1 MNRRQFVSR
10 VSMSA
15 AATAVAVASPSAR
28 TRSDSAFTLR
38 FVGMMGFVQ
47 RSDGSFLVATPGN
60 TAHAHLSHQPFL
72 MARAGSRVAQALDMA
87 PAHGVVPGAFD
98 MRLADAR
105 PDGFVYRCLDN
116 TSLDVV
122 TGANPAVTNASTQMA
137 QLDRIVPG
145 SRVRGN
151 IEQWATSRVSLRG
164 GRIEDSSAHPDAG
177 RVWSFGGYRQR
188 LTDAVNFEAAAGAEI
203 RLTAG
208 AEARTFTA
216 GAGSG
221 EELWVIS
228 AAQAREVDT
237 PTRLEHSVA
246 AFDYLAEATPLIAE
260 CAEARG
266 REVPPTELP
275 CSHPTSA
282 ALGLAAGGRAWPPYS
297 ELCYIV
303 EIMIGKGKK

>member
-1 MNRRQFVSR
+1 
-10 VSMSA
+10 
-15 AATAVAVASPSAR
+15 
-28 TRSDSAFTLR
+28 
-38 FVGMMGFVQ
+38 
-47 RSDGSFLVATPGN
+47 
-60 TAHAHLSHQPFL
+60 
-72 MARAGSRVAQALDMA
+72 MA

-98 MRLADAR
+98 MRLTDLPPEA
-105 PDGFVYRCLDN
+105 FVYRCLDN

-122 TGANPAVTNASTQMA
+122 TGVNPAVTNASTQMA
-137 QLDRIVPG
+137 RLDRIVPG
-145 SRVRGN
+145 ARVRGN

-164 GRIEDSSAHPDAG
+164 GRIDDSSAHPDAG
-177 RVWSFGGYRQR
+177 RVWSFGAYRQR
-188 LTDAVNFEAAAGAEI
+188 LTDAVNFEAHGGAEL

-208 AEARTFTA
+208 AEARTFSA
-216 GAGSG
+216 GAGGG

-228 AAQAREVDT
+228 AAQARDVDT
-237 PTRLEHSVA
+237 PTRLEHSAA

-282 ALGLAAGGRAWPPYS
+282 ALGLAAGGRTWPPYS

-303 EIMIGKGKK
+303 EIMIGKGKAR

>member
-1 MNRRQFVSR
+1 
-10 VSMSA
+10 MSA

-60 TAHAHLSHQPFL
+60 TGHAHLSHQPFL

-87 PAHGVVPGAFD
+87 PARGVVPGAFD

-105 PDGFVYRCLDN
+105 PEGFVYRCLDN
-116 TSLDVV
+116 TALDIV
-122 TGANPAVTNASTQMA
+122 TGADPAVSNASTQMA

-177 RVWSFGGYRQR
+177 RVWSFGGYQQR
-188 LTDAVNFEAAAGAEI
+188 LTDAVNFEAVAGTEL
-203 RLTAG
+203 RLTVG
-208 AEARTFTA
+208 AEARILHC
-216 GAGSG
+216 GRRR
-221 EELWVIS
+221 
-228 AAQAREVDT
+228 AARN
-237 PTRLEHSVA
+237 
-246 AFDYLAEATPLIAE
+246 
-260 CAEARG
+260 CG
-266 REVPPTELP
+266 
-275 CSHPTSA
+275 
-282 ALGLAAGGRAWPPYS
+282 
-297 ELCYIV
+297 
-303 EIMIGKGKK
+303 

>member
-47 RSDGSFLVATPGN
+47 RSDGSYLVATPGN

-72 MARAGSRVAQALDMA
+72 MARAGSRVGQALGMA

-122 TGANPAVTNASTQMA
+122 SRRRSGGGQSLHSDGADGPHRSRLARARQHRAVGHQPGVAPRRAHRRFVGAPRRGAGLVLRHLPAAPHRRREFRGQHRRPTPPDGGRRGPHLHRGRGERRGTVGHQRGAGARSGQPDAAGA
-137 QLDRIVPG
+137 QRG
-145 SRVRGN
+145 GVR
-151 IEQWATSRVSLRG
+151 LPRG
-164 GRIEDSSAHPDAG
+164 GRH
-177 RVWSFGGYRQR
+177 R
-188 LTDAVNFEAAAGAEI
+188 
-203 RLTAG
+203 
-208 AEARTFTA
+208 
-216 GAGSG
+216 
-221 EELWVIS
+221 
-228 AAQAREVDT
+228 
-237 PTRLEHSVA
+237 
-246 AFDYLAEATPLIAE
+246 
-260 CAEARG
+260 
-266 REVPPTELP
+266 
-275 CSHPTSA
+275 
-282 ALGLAAGGRAWPPYS
+282 
-297 ELCYIV
+297 
-303 EIMIGKGKK
+303 

>member
-1 MNRRQFVSR
+1 
-10 VSMSA
+10 MSA
-15 AATAVAVASPSAR
+15 AATAIAVASPSAR

-47 RSDGSFLVATPGN
+47 RTDGSFLVATPGN
-60 TAHAHLSHQPFL
+60 TGHAHLTHQPFL
-72 MARAGSRVAQALDMA
+72 MARAGSRVAQALNMA
-87 PAHGVVPGAFD
+87 PARGVVPGAFD
-98 MRLADAR
+98 MRLANAR
-105 PDGFVYRCLDN
+105 PEGFVYRCLDN
-116 TSLDVV
+116 TAIDVV
-122 TGANPAVTNASTQMA
+122 SGSDPAVTNGSTQMA
-137 QLDRIVPG
+137 QLDTIAPG

-164 GRIEDSSAHPDAG
+164 GRLEDSSAHPDAG
-177 RVWSFGGYRQR
+177 RVWSFGGYQQR
-188 LTDAVNFEAAAGAEI
+188 LTDAVNFEAATGTEI

-208 AEARTFTA
+208 AEARSFTA

-246 AFDYLAEATPLIAE
+246 AFDYLAEATPVIAE

-266 REVPPTELP
+266 REVPLTELP
-275 CSHPTSA
+275 CTHPTSA
-282 ALGLAAGGRAWPPYS
+282 ALGLAAGGRTWPPYS
-297 ELCYIV
+297 ELCFIL
-303 EIMIGKGKK
+303 MIGKGKK

>member
-1 MNRRQFVSR
+1 
-10 VSMSA
+10 MSA
-15 AATAVAVASPSAR
+15 AATAVVVASPSAR

-38 FVGMMGFVQ
+38 FVGMMGFVE
-47 RSDGSFLVATPGN
+47 RSDGSFLVATPGH

-87 PAHGVVPGAFD
+87 PARGVVPGAFD
-98 MRLADAR
+98 MRLAGAR
-105 PDGFVYRCLDN
+105 PEDFVYRCLDHS
-116 TSLDVV
+116 SLDVV
-122 TGANPAVTNASTQMA
+122 TGGGPAVANASTQMA
-137 QLDRIVPG
+137 QLDSIVPG
-145 SRVRGN
+145 ARVRGN

-177 RVWSFGGYRQR
+177 RMWSFGGYRQR
-188 LTDAVNFEAAAGAEI
+188 LTDAVNFEASGKAAI

-208 AEARTFTA
+208 AEARTFVA

-228 AAQAREVDT
+228 AARADEVDT
-237 PTRLEHSVA
+237 PTRLEHSAA

-260 CAEARG
+260 CTEARG

-275 CSHPTSA
+275 CTHPTSA
-282 ALGLAAGGRAWPPYS
+282 AVGFAAAGRAWPPYS
-297 ELCYIV
+297 ELCFIL
-303 EIMIGKGKK
+303 MIGKGKEKK

>member
-1 MNRRQFVSR
+1 
-10 VSMSA
+10 MSA

-28 TRSDSAFTLR
+28 TRSVSAFTLR

-60 TAHAHLSHQPFL
+60 TGHAHLSHQPFL
-72 MARAGSRVAQALDMA
+72 MARAGSRVAQALEMA

-105 PDGFVYRCLDN
+105 PEGFVYRCLDN
-116 TSLDVV
+116 TALDIVS
-122 TGANPAVTNASTQMA
+122 GANPAVTNASTQMA
-137 QLDRIVPG
+137 QLDSIVPG

-177 RVWSFGGYRQR
+177 RVWSFGSYQQR
-188 LTDAVNFEAAAGAEI
+188 LTDAVNFQASTGAQL
-203 RLTAG
+203 RLTVG
-208 AEARTFTA
+208 AEALSFTA
-216 GAGSG
+216 GATSG

-228 AAQAREVDT
+228 AAQAREPDS

-275 CSHPTSA
+275 CTHPTSA
-282 ALGLAAGGRAWPPYS
+282 ALGLAAGGRTWPPYS

-303 EIMIGKGKK
+303 EIMIGKRKNK

>member
-15 AATAVAVASPSAR
+15 AATAVAVASPSAN
-28 TRSDSAFTLR
+28 TRPSSAFTLR
-38 FVGMMGFVQ
+38 FVGMMGFIE

-60 TAHAHLSHQPFL
+60 TAHAHVSHQPFL
-72 MARAGSRVAQALDMA
+72 MARAGSGVGQALGLA

-98 MRLADAR
+98 MRLAEAQ
-105 PDGFVYRCLDN
+105 PGGFVYRCLDH

-122 TGANPAVTNASTQMA
+122 TGAGPAVTNASTQMA
-137 QLDRIVPG
+137 QLTRIVPG

-164 GRIEDSSAHPDAG
+164 GRIEDASAHPDAG
-177 RVWSFGGYRQR
+177 RVWSFGGYQQR
-188 LTDAVNFEAAAGAEI
+188 LTDAVNFDATAGAEI

-208 AEARTFTA
+208 TEARTFTA
-216 GAGSG
+216 GAEAG

-228 AAQAREVDT
+228 AAQAREVNT

-303 EIMIGKGKK
+303 QIMIGRGK

>member
-1 MNRRQFVSR
+1 
-10 VSMSA
+10 MSA

-122 TGANPAVTNASTQMA
+122 TGADPAVTNASTQMA

-177 RVWSFGGYRQR
+177 RVWSFGGYQQR
-188 LTDAVNFEAAAGAEI
+188 LTDAVNFEAAAGAEL
-203 RLTAG
+203 RLTVG

-216 GAGSG
+216 GAGERRGTVGDQRGAGARSG
-221 EELWVIS
+221 QPDAAGAQRGGVRLPRGGHAVDRGVRRGARPRS
-228 AAQAREVDT
+228 AAHRTALLAPDQRC
-237 PTRLEHSVA
+237 TRPRCRW
-246 AFDYLAEATPLIAE
+246 TN
-260 CAEARG
+260 
-266 REVPPTELP
+266 
-275 CSHPTSA
+275 
-282 ALGLAAGGRAWPPYS
+282 LAAVQRA
-297 ELCYIV
+297 LLHRR
-303 EIMIGKGKK
+303 

>member
-1 MNRRQFVSR
+1 
-10 VSMSA
+10 MSA

-47 RSDGSFLVATPGN
+47 RSDGSYLVATPGN

-87 PAHGVVPGAFD
+87 PARGVVPGAFD
-98 MRLADAR
+98 MRLSDER

-116 TSLDVV
+116 TALDLVS
-122 TGANPAVTNASTQMA
+122 GADPAVANHSTQMA
-137 QLDRIVPG
+137 QMDRIVPG

-177 RVWSFGGYRQR
+177 RVWSFGSYQQR
-188 LTDAVNFEAAAGAEI
+188 LTDAVNFQASAGAQL

-208 AEARTFTA
+208 AEALSFTA
-216 GAGSG
+216 GATSG

-228 AAQAREVDT
+228 AAQARELDS

-266 REVPPTELP
+266 REVPSTELP
-275 CSHPTSA
+275 CTHPTSA
-282 ALGLAAGGRAWPPYS
+282 ALGLAAGGRTWPPYS

-303 EIMIGKGKK
+303 EIMIGKGRNK